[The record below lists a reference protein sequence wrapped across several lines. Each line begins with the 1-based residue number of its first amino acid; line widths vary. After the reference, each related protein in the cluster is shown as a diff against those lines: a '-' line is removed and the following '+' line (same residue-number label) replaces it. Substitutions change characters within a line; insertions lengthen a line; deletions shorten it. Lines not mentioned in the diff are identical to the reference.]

1 MAKAN
6 YNASL
11 EYAPNKVEF
20 WMYGDNDEPINFDG
34 MLTYSISRIDD
45 PTKKYSVTATPSEN
59 YVMFNINPNKAI
71 LSKEGDCLYSYDEP
85 VFEHIYSVRSASTV
99 YISGNVNM
107 LQVG

>member
-1 MAKAN
+1 MKKKLTPNLTLFYTSNFPKKFN
-6 YNASL
+6 YNS
-11 EYAPNKVEF
+11 
-20 WMYGDNDEPINFDG
+20 
-34 MLTYSISRIDD
+34 
-45 PTKKYSVTATPSEN
+45 TKKYSVTATPSGN
-59 YVMFNINPNKAI
+59 YVLFNINPNKAI